1 MEEQITVD
9 QASIYI
15 EKGIDFVLELL
26 PNLLMGIA
34 MIVVGLWLIKK
45 VMKMISLAFDKSGF
59 STEIGSF
66 LTSIINIM
74 LKVFLFLSV
83 AGVIGVDTAAF
94 IGVLAA
100 ASFAVGMALQGSLS
114 NFAAGIIILMF
125 KPYQVGDWVEVQE
138 KFGKVEDIQIFNTI
152 VSTPGKKVLII
163 PNGQVIDGIVT
174 NFSKKGI
181 IRMELNVTMPY
192 EESFPKVKK
201 IIMDE
206 LLAIDLVLNDPIPE
220 IGIETFDSHN
230 IVLAV
235 RPYVVPDDYWEVYY
249 MAYEKIKA
257 AFSTHGIR
265 VAYSEG
271 VEIGKIGE

>member
-1 MEEQITVD
+1 MEEQITID